1 MEALRANDP
10 RWIGPYEV
18 LGRLGAGGM
27 GEVYLAEG
35 RGGPRLAV
43 KVVRAEHAEDRT
55 FRARFRQ
62 EVRAAQ
68 TIGGTGTY
76 TARVVDA
83 DTEAERPWMATEF
96 VEGPNLRDAVLDH
109 GALPEQAVRLLA
121 GALGEALT
129 AIHAKGMVHRDLK
142 PSNILLS
149 PDGPRVIDF
158 GIVRALEATALTNTG
173 AVVGSVGYV
182 SPEQIR
188 NGAEVGP
195 PSDVF
200 SLGAVLAHAAAGRE
214 PFGEGQDSVILLRI
228 LTRDFD
234 LSGVPDGLREL
245 VEACLR
251 EQPADRPTPA
261 RVVEA
266 AGHTAESLREG
277 LRPGWYATRAATTPD
292 PVPEADRWLPERDS
306 GERESRVE
314 YVAPMTVTDATARPA
329 LTGEGENQVDDVAPP
344 GTTDAAAGGRENLDA
359 AAGGRGNPGGADP
372 MTASPDAE
380 IRAEAAGGR
389 LSRADGVAPPGTTDA
404 AAGGPEN
411 PRERVARMDAPDVP
425 VGSAAVGGRVSR
437 ADGVAPM
444 TVMDVTDSAA
454 AGVGRPSR
462 RGLLRVLV
470 GGGVVAAGAGTGGW
484 LWLRDRDGGDRA
496 EGSGVSPEVS
506 VSTSRSAT
514 GTLPPGVSWT
524 YGVGGLGGRA
534 GGRHG
539 ACVALSPAGDI
550 LYVGGA
556 DGALH
561 AVSPAGKKLWA
572 TDLGGPVM
580 PPLAT
585 ADGAYCLLENEG
597 EGASKLCAVGPDGR
611 IRWTKKI
618 AGPVGSQFPV
628 AAGDLVLV
636 ASGTAD
642 AGGVRAY
649 TAAGDVAWYQQ
660 TVFGPTS
667 EPTVAGGVAYVGTF
681 GDVVNALDVKD
692 GNLRWSA
699 PTGGDTG
706 RPTLV
711 GRRLLVGSSG
721 DYPLH
726 GINLS
731 GTTVWSTGND
741 EAGGGRYFT
750 SVRLGDLAVT
760 TDQGRLAALDPSDGK
775 TRWTFDGSG
784 DGSDHS
790 DPTVVGNTVYVCL
803 GGALYA
809 VDRNGKQRRKLSF
822 GDPEPDGGVH
832 SPVLHGTRAY
842 VATAEG
848 VAALD
853 IGA

>member
-10 RWIGPYEV
+10 RRIGPYEV

-27 GEVYLAEG
+27 GEVYLAEA

-68 TIGGTGTY
+68 SIGGAGTY

-96 VEGPNLRDAVLDH
+96 VDGPNLRDAVLDH
-109 GALPEQAVRLLA
+109 GALPEPAVRLLA
-121 GALGEALT
+121 GALGEALA

-142 PSNILLS
+142 PSNILLA

-200 SLGAVLAHAAAGRE
+200 SLGAVLAYAAAGRE

-234 LSGVPDGLREL
+234 LSGVPESLRGL
-245 VEACLR
+245 VESCLR
-251 EQPADRPTPA
+251 DDPADRPTPA
-261 RVVEA
+261 RLTGT
-266 AGHTAESLREG
+266 AGHTADTLREG
-277 LRPGWYATRAATTPD
+277 LRPGWYTKAASPLAE
-292 PVPEADRWLPERDS
+292 PAEEIERWLPERDS

-314 YVAPMTVTDATARPA
+314 YVAPMTMTGVTAADAT
-329 LTGEGENQVDDVAPP
+329 VA
-344 GTTDAAAGGRENLDA
+344 
-359 AAGGRGNPGGADP
+359 
-372 MTASPDAE
+372 
-380 IRAEAAGGR
+380 
-389 LSRADGVAPPGTTDA
+389 
-404 AAGGPEN
+404 
-411 PRERVARMDAPDVP
+411 
-425 VGSAAVGGRVSR
+425 
-437 ADGVAPM
+437 
-444 TVMDVTDSAA
+444 DVTDSTVAD
-454 AGVGRPSR
+454 GERPSR

-470 GGGVVAAGAGTGGW
+470 GGAVVAAGAGTGGW
-484 LWLRDRDGGDRA
+484 LWLRDQGGGGRPGTAGDPSA
-496 EGSGVSPEVS
+496 TS
-506 VSTSRSAT
+506 VSTSRSPSAS
-514 GTLPPGVSWT
+514 LPAGVDWT

-539 ACVALSPAGDI
+539 ACVALSPAGDTVYI
-550 LYVGGA
+550 GGA
-556 DGALH
+556 DGSLH
-561 AVSPAGKKLWA
+561 AVSPTGKKLWSV
-572 TDLGGPVM
+572 DLGGPVM

-585 ADGAYCLLENEG
+585 ADGAYCLLENGG
-597 EGASKLCAVGPDGR
+597 EAASKLCAVGPDGKV
-611 IRWTKKI
+611 RWTRKI
-618 AGPVGSQFPV
+618 TGTGGSQFPV

-649 TAAGDVAWYQQ
+649 TSAGDVRWYAR
-660 TVFGPTS
+660 TTFGPTS

-681 GDVVNALDVKD
+681 GNVVDALDVKD
-692 GNLRWSA
+692 GNRRWSA
-699 PTGGDTG
+699 PTGGDAG

-711 GRRLLVGSSG
+711 GRTLLVGASG
-721 DYPLH
+721 DLPLH

-731 GTTVWSTGND
+731 GTTVWNAASD
-741 EAGGGRYFT
+741 DAGGRRYFT
-750 SVRLGDLAVT
+750 CVRFGDLAVT
-760 TDQGRLAALDPSDGK
+760 TDQGRLAALDPSDGS
-775 TRWTFDGSG
+775 TRWTFDGSPG
-784 DGSDHS
+784 GSDHS
-790 DPTVVGNTVYVCL
+790 DPTVAGNSVYVRL
-803 GGALYA
+803 GGALYV
-809 VDRNGKQRRKLSF
+809 VDRGGKQRGKLSL
-822 GDPEPDGGVH
+822 GDLGPEDGVH
-832 SPVLHGTRAY
+832 SAVVHGKRVY

-848 VAALD
+848 IAALD
-853 IGA
+853 LSGRDLSG